1 MRIGN
6 SELTRNIDNYC
17 INELKIPSIVLM
29 ENAAIK
35 VVKNIDF
42 EKFKSFTIVCGTG
55 NNGGDGLA
63 VARQLFSMNM
73 QIDVFIVGNNSM
85 SKDCNVNYD
94 ILKNMGININHII
107 KSEDIKALNEALCKN
122 DMTIDAIFG
131 IGLTRRVE
139 GICEEV
145 INIINKK
152 SKSTL
157 AIDIP
162 SGMKCDSFGILGVA
176 VEADMTIS
184 FETYKKGF
192 LDYKG
197 EKYTG
202 NIIVEKIGVPDYV
215 VDKFHSKEYLIEID
229 YIKSIIKKRKKYEH
243 KGDFGRVTIM
253 AGSESFTGAAYISTQ
268 AAVRSGGGLITLCTK
283 KSIVDILKSKLVE
296 AMTMS
301 YEDDRFETLILNSDS
316 IAMGPG
322 MGNDEFTFKQV
333 SKILSMEGCPVVL
346 DADALNVLK
355 DNLDL
360 LKNSKRKN
368 VITPHIGEMSRLTG
382 IPINELVDNRI
393 AIAVDFAK
401 KYGVI
406 VLLKGYNTIITDGKE
421 VYVNSSGNSKMASG
435 GMGDALTGIITSFI
449 GQGYEPFKATILA
462 AFLHGYCGDVLSKG
476 MFCVNAS
483 HVVEKLPYVINDIN
497 YI

>member
-1 MRIGN
+1 MKIGN
-6 SELTRNIDNYC
+6 SELTRNIDKYC

-73 QIDVFIVGNNSM
+73 KIDIFIIGNHSI
-85 SKDCNVNYD
+85 SKDCNVNYN
-94 ILKNMGININHII
+94 ILKNMGVTVQYVI
-107 KSEDIKALNEALCKN
+107 KGEDIAKLNKALCEN

-131 IGLTRRVE
+131 IGLTRKIEDVY
-139 GICEEV
+139 EEAIKC
-145 INIINKK
+145 INDK
-152 SKSTL
+152 SKYTL

-162 SGMKCDSFGILGVA
+162 SGMKCDSFGVLGEA
-176 VEADMTIS
+176 VKADITVS

-192 LDYKG
+192 LAYEG
-197 EKYTG
+197 ENYTG
-202 NIIVEKIGVPDYV
+202 AIKVERIGVPDYV
-215 VDKFHSKEYLIEID
+215 VDKFHNKEYLIEIND
-229 YIKSIIKKRKKYEH
+229 IKNIIKKRSKYSH
-243 KGDFGRVTIM
+243 KGDFGRITIM
-253 AGSESFTGAAYISTQ
+253 AGSESFTGAAYISSQ

-283 KSIVDILKSKLVE
+283 NSIVDILKSKLVE

-301 YEDDRFETLILNSDS
+301 YEDSRFEGLILNSDS

-346 DADALNVLK
+346 DADALNVVK

-360 LKNSKRKN
+360 LKNSKRKI
-368 VITPHIGEMSRLTG
+368 VITPHMGEMSRITG
-382 IPINELVDNRI
+382 LPINELVNNRI
-393 AIAVDFAK
+393 DIAVDFAK
-401 KYGVI
+401 RYGVI

-435 GMGDALTGIITSFI
+435 GMGDALTGIIASFI
-449 GQGYEPFKATILA
+449 GQGYEPFKSTILG
-462 AFLHGYCGDVLSKG
+462 AFLHGYCGDVLSND
-476 MFCVNAS
+476 MFCVNAY
-483 HVVEKLPYVINDIN
+483 HVIEKLPYVIESLID
-497 YI
+497 

>member
-1 MRIGN
+1 MKIGN

-29 ENAAIK
+29 ENAAIN

-73 QIDVFIVGNNSM
+73 KLDIFIIGNHSM

-94 ILKNMGININHII
+94 ILKNMRINIKHIV
-107 KSEDIKALNEALCKN
+107 KSDDIEELNEALSKN

-131 IGLTRRVE
+131 IGLTRKIE
-139 GICEEV
+139 GIYEEV
-145 INIINKK
+145 INYINDR
-152 SKSTL
+152 SKYTL

-162 SGMKCDSFGILGVA
+162 SGMKCDSFGVLGEA
-176 VEADMTIS
+176 VKADITIS

-192 LDYKG
+192 LAYEG

-202 NIIVEKIGVPDYV
+202 CVKVEKIGIPDYV
-215 VDKFHSKEYLIEID
+215 VNKFHNKEYLIEIND
-229 YIKSIIKKRKKYEH
+229 IKNIMKKRSKYSH
-243 KGDFGRVTIM
+243 KGDFGRITII
-253 AGSESFTGAAYISTQ
+253 AGSESFTGAAYISSQ

-283 KSIVDILKSKLVE
+283 NSIVDILKSKLVE

-301 YEDDRFETLILNSDS
+301 YVDSRFESLILNSDS

-322 MGNDEFTFKQV
+322 MGNDESTFKMV
-333 SKILSMEGCPVVL
+333 SKILSMEGCSVVL

-360 LKNSKRKN
+360 LKNSKRKI
-368 VITPHIGEMSRLTG
+368 VITPHMGEMSRLTG
-382 IPINELVDNRI
+382 LPINELVNNRI
-393 AIAVDFAK
+393 DIAVDFAN
-401 KYGVI
+401 KYRVF

-421 VYVNSSGNSKMASG
+421 VYINSSGNSKMASG
-435 GMGDALTGIITSFI
+435 GMGDALTGIIASFI
-449 GQGYEPFKATILA
+449 GQGYETFKATILG
-462 AFLHGYCGDVLSKG
+462 AFLHGYCGDVLSKD

-483 HVVEKLPYVINDIN
+483 HVIEKLPYVLESLME
-497 YI
+497 

>member
-6 SELTRNIDNYC
+6 SELTKNIDNYC
-17 INELKIPSIVLM
+17 INKLKIPSIVLM

-42 EKFKSFTIVCGTG
+42 KKFKSFTIVCGTG

-73 QIDVFIVGNNSM
+73 QIDVFIAGNHSM
-85 SKDCNVNYD
+85 SKECNVNYD

-107 KSEDIKALNEALCKN
+107 KSEDIKELNEALCKN

-131 IGLTRRVE
+131 IGLTRSVE
-139 GICEEV
+139 GIYEQV
-145 INIINKK
+145 INIINEK

-162 SGMKCDSFGILGVA
+162 SGMKCDSFGILVVA
-176 VEADMTIS
+176 VEADITIS

-192 LDYKG
+192 LAYEG

-202 NIIVEKIGVPDYV
+202 NIKVEKIGVPDYV
-215 VDKFHSKEYLIEID
+215 VDKFHNNEYLMEVND
-229 YIKSIIKKRKKYEH
+229 IKKIIKKRSKYSH
-243 KGDFGRVTIM
+243 KGDLGRVTIM
-253 AGSESFTGAAYISTQ
+253 AGSEGFTGAAYISSQ
-268 AAVRSGGGLITLCTK
+268 AAVRSGAGLVTLCTK
-283 KSIVDILKSKLVE
+283 NSIVDILKSKMVE

-301 YEDDRFETLILNSDS
+301 YEDSRFEAMILNSDS

-333 SKILSMEGCPVVL
+333 SKILSMEGCPIVL

-360 LKNSKRKN
+360 LKNSKRKI
-368 VITPHIGEMSRLTG
+368 VITPHMGEMSRLTG
-382 IPINELVDNRI
+382 FPINQLVDNRI
-393 AIAVDFAK
+393 DIAVDFAK

-421 VYVNSSGNSKMASG
+421 VYVNSTGNSKMASG
-435 GMGDALTGIITSFI
+435 GMGDSLTGIIASFI
-449 GQGYEPFKATILA
+449 GQGYETFKATILG
-462 AFLHGYCGDVLSKG
+462 AFLHGYCGDVLSRD
-476 MFCVNAS
+476 MFCINAS
-483 HVVEKLPYVINDIN
+483 HVIEKLPYVIESLID
-497 YI
+497 